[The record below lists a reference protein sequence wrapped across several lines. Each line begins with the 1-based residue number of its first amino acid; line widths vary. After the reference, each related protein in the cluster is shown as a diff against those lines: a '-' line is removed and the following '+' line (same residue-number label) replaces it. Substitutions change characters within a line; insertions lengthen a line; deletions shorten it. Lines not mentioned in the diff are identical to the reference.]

1 MRVEL
6 YAQLGYCGTVRR
18 RDAAT
23 QVQVQGTG
31 LTLYQGRTTSGC
43 KNRKNEM
50 AKKELKPDRVISADP
65 WFYQAD
71 ALVLSMDLTAGGTWD
86 QNAWTIKM

>member
-1 MRVEL
+1 MSGN
-6 YAQLGYCGTVRR
+6 LGYSGIVRR
-18 RDAAT
+18 SNAET

-43 KNRKNEM
+43 KNRK
-50 AKKELKPDRVISADP
+50 ELKPDWVISADP

-86 QNAWTIKM
+86 QSAWTIKM